1 MNKKIIK
8 KLGLKPQE
16 QQYTYSCLLVALAI
30 LAGIKMTK
38 KQEGELLL
46 AGLEKHYLGY
56 HQGMFTEFLKKY
68 PIKLNLL
75 VEYKPYA
82 KYLQKYFSHNKYLL
96 VDQAGATLVTM
107 KKLITQS
114 PLIVYLDSK
123 FLEYPNYADHAGHFI
138 VVESFHD
145 NQVTILDPWDGLRRD
160 IKVSS
165 LLECIES
172 LKKQFK
178 YSPLIITLR

>member
-1 MNKKIIK
+1 MNRKIIK
-8 KLGLKPQE
+8 KQKLKPQE

-30 LAGIKMTK
+30 LGGVKMNK
-38 KQEGELLL
+38 KQEGQILL
-46 AGLEKHYLGY
+46 AGLTKKYLGY
-56 HQGMFTEFLKKY
+56 HQGMFTEFLKKH

-82 KYLQKYFSHNKYLL
+82 KYLQKYFSNNENL
-96 VDQAGATLVTM
+96 VVKQANATLATM
-107 KKLITQS
+107 KKLIVQG
-114 PLIVYLDSK
+114 PLVVYLDSK
-123 FLEYPNYADHAGHFI
+123 FLEYPHYADHAGHFI
-138 VVESFHD
+138 VVENFLND
-145 NQVTILDPWDGLRRD
+145 QVIILDPWDGLRRV